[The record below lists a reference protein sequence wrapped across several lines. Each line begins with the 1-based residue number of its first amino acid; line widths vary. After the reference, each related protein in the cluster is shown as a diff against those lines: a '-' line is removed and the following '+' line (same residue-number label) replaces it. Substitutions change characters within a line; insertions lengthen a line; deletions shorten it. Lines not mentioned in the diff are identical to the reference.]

1 VNLEETKNTTIWM
14 KELTKLTKTTLM
26 TAVFAAS
33 VSQVAQAGFTV
44 NDLYLGFS
52 QSTAQSD
59 YVIDLGQ
66 PTTVGVGGSS
76 AVDLGADFSLA
87 TFNSVFTGGANGV
100 DISVVGGDNAFG
112 QFGVYATQVRTSGAG
127 NPAVA
132 GSSIT
137 AGHTSSLMSGG
148 AAQVAGILSSTPGGL
163 PTAGN
168 SVVDSTKSYSS
179 VANTTGQAGN
189 FIGRTGVN
197 PTGTIDS
204 TGVIYEDLYHATT
217 TSPYTYEGYLTFDYG
232 ADSLTFTPATAVP
245 EPAPYYVFC
254 GGLLTLLL
262 RHRFNRKAA

>member
-1 VNLEETKNTTIWM
+1 M
-14 KELTKLTKTTLM
+14 KKLTKLTRTALVTT
-26 TAVFAAS
+26 VFAAS
-33 VSQVAQAGFTV
+33 VLHVAQAGFTT

-52 QSTAQSD
+52 QSTATSD
-59 YVIDLGQ
+59 YLIDLGQ
-66 PTTVGVGGSS
+66 PTTVGAGGSS
-76 AVDLGADFSLA
+76 IVGLSGDFSLA

-100 DISVVGGDNAFG
+100 DVSVVGGDNVFG
-112 QFGVYATQVRTSGAG
+112 QFGVYATQVRSGGAG
-127 NPAVA
+127 DPPVA

-148 AAQVAGILSSTPGGL
+148 AAQVAGILGSTPGGL

-189 FIGRTGVN
+189 FIGKTGVN

-217 TSPYTYEGYLTFDYG
+217 TSAYTYLGYFTFDYG
-232 ADSLTFTPATAVP
+232 ADSFSFTPAAAPVP
-245 EPAPYYVFC
+245 EPATYTMLG
-254 GGLLTLLL
+254 GGLLAFLIRRRLT
-262 RHRFNRKAA
+262 RKMPGTVSNPVFPR